1 MTQNGPKNFLVA
13 EVGFDV
19 LLGDGEREERG
30 VLRLGFESRFEGGAF
45 GGVSKGCFCRLRGS
59 FEGVLGLDVLRVF
72 SLGRVQEVDTQLLF
86 ATGATFE
93 VERFRLVELTHHAG
107 KHAMECNL
115 CHFALAI
122 LVDVPKL
129 RFSRDY
135 SDALALRSA
144 KLRFTSRVPEDAPQ
158 PAQGGKGLIDL

>member
-13 EVGFDV
+13 EGVDV

-30 VLRLGFESRFEGGAF
+30 VLRLGFEGCLQTGAF
-45 GGVSKGCFCRLRGS
+45 GRICKCRLGCLRGS
-59 FEGVLGLDVLRVF
+59 FKGVLGLDVLRVGG
-72 SLGRVQEVDTQLLF
+72 LGRVQEVDTQLLF